1 MSFFINRNNLNDNT
15 KTMNKIKK
23 LFILTLIVGFTINAS
38 GQSDEVTTNSA
49 KARLVAGLTLE
60 NETDLQFGDLLLVDV
75 STTGAAITIN
85 ASNEV
90 ESSAD
95 GNVKVISISGATT
108 PSRGKLTVTGE
119 PGLNFT
125 ITGSAGN
132 LVTGTNTTITD
143 ATKSMQLT
151 DFEFTVDSDL
161 TVVTANSDTT
171 DSVKVKLAAAT
182 YTAEFYATATMTV
195 KQSQVS
201 GVYEG
206 TYTVKVEY
214 E

>member
-1 MSFFINRNNLNDNT
+1 
-15 KTMNKIKK
+15 MNKIKK
-23 LFILTLIVGFTINAS
+23 LFILTLMVGFTINAS
-38 GQSDEVTTNSA
+38 GQSDEVTTNNA

-75 STTGAAITIN
+75 TTAGAAITIN
-85 ASNEV
+85 ASNV
-90 ESSAD
+90 VTSSA
-95 GNVKVISISGATT
+95 GANVKVISISGATN

-119 PGLNFT
+119 QGLNFT

-132 LVTGTNTTITD
+132 LVTDGAAITH

-151 DFEFTVDSDL
+151 DFVFAVDTDL
-161 TVVTANSDTT
+161 TVVTANAN
-171 DSVKVKLAAAT
+171 SVIKVKLADGKAS
-182 YTAEFYATATMTV
+182 AEFFATATMTV
-195 KQSQVS
+195 KKDQES
-201 GVYEG
+201 GVYAG

>member
-1 MSFFINRNNLNDNT
+1 
-15 KTMNKIKK
+15 MNKIKK

-49 KARLVAGLTLE
+49 KARLVAGLTLA
-60 NETDLQFGDLLLVDV
+60 NETDLQFGDLLLLDV
-75 STTGAAITIN
+75 SSAGAEITIG
-85 ASNEV
+85 ATDLV
-90 ESSAD
+90 TSSAPS
-95 GNVKVISISGATT
+95 NVKVVELLGFTE

-132 LVTGTNTTITD
+132 LVTDGAVISHL
-143 ATKSMQLT
+143 TKSMQLT
-151 DFEFTVDSDL
+151 DFVFAVDTDL
-161 TVVTANSDTT
+161 TVVTANAS
-171 DSVKVKLAAAT
+171 SVIKVKLAAAT
-182 YTAEFYATATMTV
+182 STAEFYATATMTV
-195 KQSQVS
+195 KQNQVS
-201 GVYEG
+201 GVYVG

>member
-1 MSFFINRNNLNDNT
+1 
-15 KTMNKIKK
+15 MNKIKK

-49 KARLVAGLTLE
+49 KARLVAGLTLA
-60 NETDLQFGDLLLVDV
+60 NETDLQFGDLLLLDV
-75 STTGAAITIN
+75 SSAGAEITIG
-85 ASNEV
+85 ATDLV
-90 ESSAD
+90 TSSAPS
-95 GNVKVISISGATT
+95 NVKVVELLGFTE

-119 PGLNFT
+119 QGLNFT

-132 LVTGTNTTITD
+132 LVTDGAVISHL
-143 ATKSMQLT
+143 TKSMQLT
-151 DFEFTVDSDL
+151 DFDFTVDSSTL
-161 TVVTANSDTT
+161 TVVTANSDST

-182 YTAEFYATATMTV
+182 STAEFYATATMTV
-195 KQSQVS
+195 KQNQVS
-201 GVYEG
+201 GVYVG